1 MGGRGEG
8 GRKGEGGGEGGRGE
22 QEEGGGRGRR
32 GGEDGQLLKLALKFH
47 LKRRF
52 KLGSQHA
59 DVLYLTLN
67 GNLVRDTS
75 TIL

>member
-1 MGGRGEG
+1 MGGEKEGEKEKVEEKEEEG
-8 GRKGEGGGEGGRGE
+8 SRKK
-22 QEEGGGRGRR
+22 GGGRGRR